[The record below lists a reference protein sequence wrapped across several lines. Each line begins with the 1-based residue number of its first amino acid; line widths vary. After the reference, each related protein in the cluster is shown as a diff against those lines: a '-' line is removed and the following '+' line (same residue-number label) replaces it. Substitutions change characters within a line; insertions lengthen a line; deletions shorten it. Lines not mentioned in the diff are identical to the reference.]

1 MLRVSICVINVSLS
15 SINSI
20 SLSANI
26 LKYINESI
34 YQIID
39 HLTLKYLTPSRSTT
53 AAMNAQQELERA
65 GILGATMA
73 PGNSVTVIHRQQ
85 VSVCFLLRFLSA
97 YHFGGEND

>member
-1 MLRVSICVINVSLS
+1 
-15 SINSI
+15 
-20 SLSANI
+20 
-26 LKYINESI
+26 
-34 YQIID
+34 
-39 HLTLKYLTPSRSTT
+39 
-53 AAMNAQQELERA
+53 MNAQQELERA